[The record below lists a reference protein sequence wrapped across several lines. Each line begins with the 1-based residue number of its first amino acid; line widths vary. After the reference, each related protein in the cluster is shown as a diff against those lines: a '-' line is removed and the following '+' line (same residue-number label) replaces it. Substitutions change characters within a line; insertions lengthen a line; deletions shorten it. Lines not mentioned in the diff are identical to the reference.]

1 MFLGNVYLTT
11 VKNWINYPVFTFAWF
26 CYGWSKFASIITH
39 KRVEYFISTLSTL
52 ALIMILGY
60 LIYKNL
66 IDGNFFLFL
75 GCLLSYEQIVIEWH
89 KMYSVVFRCFKS
101 SYWIFKGF
109 SCESFTDDHDEFIH
123 LVDWGMDPPSDDHL
137 QKTGARGLCGKSIF
151 LL

>member
-11 VKNWINYPVFTFAWF
+11 VKNWINYPDLTFAWF
-26 CYGWSKFASIITH
+26 CYGWSRFANIITH

-75 GCLLSYEQIVIEWH
+75 GCLLSYEQIFIKWH
-89 KMYSVVFRCFKS
+89 KMYRFRCFKS

>member
-11 VKNWINYPVFTFAWF
+11 VKNWINYPDLTFAWF
-26 CYGWSKFASIITH
+26 CYGWSRFANIITH

-52 ALIMILGY
+52 AHIMILGY

-137 QKTGARGLCGKSIF
+137 
-151 LL
+151 